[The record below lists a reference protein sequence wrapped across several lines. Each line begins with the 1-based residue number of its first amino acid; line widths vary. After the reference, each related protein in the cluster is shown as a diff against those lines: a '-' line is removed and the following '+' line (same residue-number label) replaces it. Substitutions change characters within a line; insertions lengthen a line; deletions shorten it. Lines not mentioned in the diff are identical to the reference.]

1 MRQMIRAAALAGC
14 LAVLA
19 TGIGTAAEKS
29 TPTPDPGEQIKNG
42 AIQVGQGIK
51 QGAINLWEATKSAF
65 SAGADKLNQS
75 GKNSS
80 ASPGKTPS
88 PTSQRPPEK

>member
-1 MRQMIRAAALAGC
+1 MRQTIGAAVLAGC

-19 TGIGTAAEKS
+19 AGGAAAADK
-29 TPTPDPGEQIKNG
+29 PAPAPDPGEQIKNG

-65 SAGADKLNQS
+65 SAGADKLKGADKDGAPA
-75 GKNSS
+75 GK
-80 ASPGKTPS
+80 
-88 PTSQRPPEK
+88 PPPAPPAK

>member
-1 MRQMIRAAALAGC
+1 MRQMIRAAVLAGC

-19 TGIGTAAEKS
+19 AGVAAAADKS
-29 TPTPDPGEQIKNG
+29 APTPDPGEQIKNG

-65 SAGADKLNQS
+65 SAGADKLS
-75 GKNSS
+75 GFGKNSG
-80 ASPGKTPS
+80 APPGKTPQPAPQS
-88 PTSQRPPEK
+88 PPEK